1 MRVLAFDQ
9 ASRTSG
15 FSVFQDG
22 KLLDY
27 GKFTYDDSDF
37 GERLVHIRN
46 KVNALIDQYKPD
58 KVAFEDI
65 QLQNN
70 IVNNVDT
77 FKKLAEV
84 FGVIYELLTE
94 RNIPHQIVLAGTWK
108 SALGIKGRVREEQ
121 KKNAQA
127 WVVNNFKVS
136 PTQDEC
142 DAICIGQYC
151 SNKAIEEDAFD
162 WS

>member
-1 MRVLAFDQ
+1 
-9 ASRTSG
+9 
-15 FSVFQDG
+15 
-22 KLLDY
+22 
-27 GKFTYDDSDF
+27 
-37 GERLVHIRN
+37 
-46 KVNALIDQYKPD
+46 
-58 KVAFEDI
+58 
-65 QLQNN
+65 
-70 IVNNVDT
+70 
-77 FKKLAEV
+77 
-84 FGVIYELLTE
+84 LTE